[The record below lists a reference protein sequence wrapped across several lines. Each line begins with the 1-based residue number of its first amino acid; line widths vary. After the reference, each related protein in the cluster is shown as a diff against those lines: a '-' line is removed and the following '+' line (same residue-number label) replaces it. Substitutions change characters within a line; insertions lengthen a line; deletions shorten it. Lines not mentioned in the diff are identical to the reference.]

1 MVKPEGDR
9 LAELQRMDA
18 VRDVGASVDLSTE
31 KGFGKVV
38 LDLDKQQVHLY
49 WKGTPPAEV
58 LYGLGT
64 QPNGVELILE
74 QAVYSDVEL
83 LVAGERILDAGR
95 LKGGVRIQGV
105 ARTPNMSG
113 LIAEVTRADLQARSA
128 GNEESPQ
135 RALLEVDLGSIAGVP
150 VDVVEGAP
158 PVPTTR
164 QNDSPPWQ
172 GGGAMR
178 FVGASTSYCT
188 TGFAVLNSSGQGRL
202 LSAAHCD
209 TTGDREIRDGTG
221 NQEIAPGNASVD
233 IRIAGIDS
241 MIIDPSAS
249 PGTIGKVFGG
259 AFNQAAG
266 TAKYEYHV
274 GGSGGVGSAQEG
286 DEVCLSGANSGEHCN
301 KTITDGTYL
310 LDCPGNPS
318 LNCNAFVYGAATGI
332 TVAQGDSGGPIY
344 VERSDGRVGARG
356 IQSAGRGT
364 TEVTPSSNCPNVA
377 DNDPVVR
384 CFRSGIGI
392 SITRILDYWSANGHP
407 GLYVEFD

>member
-1 MVKPEGDR
+1 MVEPEGER

-18 VRDVGASVDLSTE
+18 VRDIGASVDLPAE

-38 LDLDKQQVHLY
+38 LDFDNQQVRLY
-49 WKGTPPAEV
+49 WKGAPPPDV
-58 LYGLGT
+58 FSRLGT
-64 QPNGVELILE
+64 QPNGVELVLE
-74 QAVYSDVEL
+74 PAVYSDVDL
-83 LVAGERILDAGR
+83 LVAGGRILDAGR
-95 LKGGVRIQGV
+95 LPGGLRIQGV
-105 ARTPNMSG
+105 ARTPSMSG
-113 LIAEVTRADLQARSA
+113 LIAEVTLADLAARSA
-128 GNEESPQ
+128 GSDQSPR
-135 RALLEVDLGSIAGVP
+135 RALLEVDLSSIAGVP

-158 PVPTTR
+158 AVPTTR

-178 FVGASTSYCT
+178 IVGGGYCT

-209 TTGDREIRDGTG
+209 TTGNREIRDGTG
-221 NQEIAPGNASVD
+221 TQQIAPGDASVD
-233 IRIAGIDS
+233 IRIGGIDS

-259 AFNQAAG
+259 AFNQAPG
-266 TAKYEYHV
+266 TPRYEYNL
-274 GGSGGVGSAQEG
+274 GGSGGVGAAQEG

-318 LNCNAFVYGAATGI
+318 LNCNAFVYGASTGI

-364 TEVTPSSNCPNVA
+364 TEVIPTSNCPNTA
-377 DNDPVVR
+377 TGGGR
-384 CFRSGIGI
+384 CFRSGVGI
-392 SITRILDYWSANGHP
+392 SVTRILDYWRANGHP